1 MERAFEDYLLEQEMF
16 KMSDFVK
23 LNDYPTLPTG
33 SIIRP
38 PVLDDAP
45 QLADILAACERDV
58 TGTSTMTVN
67 DFLGD
72 WEGAD
77 LENNARVILAPDGTP
92 AAYADI
98 DNRGDVIFTVYGY
111 VLPATRG
118 NGYGSYLVAW
128 SEERVKAIS
137 RTVQETA
144 RIVTRAYINER
155 DTNSHALLIEKGYG
169 PIRATYT
176 MKIDLESRPDPV
188 ALPNGITIR
197 NFVPG
202 TDDAIAFEAYEEA
215 FADMWQRPPGTFEQ
229 FLSKTR
235 RSYFDPVGWFLA
247 MDGDTVAGTLFSDN
261 IDGNGWVEIV
271 GVRRPWRGKGL
282 AHAMLR
288 HAFAGLYDRG
298 VTHIGLSVDA
308 QSPTG
313 APRIYERA
321 GMQLDQSY
329 FLFERELRPG
339 TVAAAGTATS

>member
-1 MERAFEDYLLEQEMF
+1 MERAFEDYLLEQERF

-33 SIIRP
+33 SIVRP

-58 TGTSTMTVN
+58 TGASTMTVN

-72 WEGAD
+72 WQGAD
-77 LENNARVILAPDGTP
+77 LENNARVIVAPDGTP

-111 VLPATRG
+111 VLPAQRG

-128 SEERVKAIS
+128 SEERARDIAQLTPES
-137 RTVQETA
+137 A

-155 DTNSHALLIEKGYG
+155 DMKSHALLKEKGYA
-169 PIRATYT
+169 PIRVTYT
-176 MKIDLESRPDPV
+176 MQIDLESRPEPV
-188 ALPNGITIR
+188 VLPVGISIR

-202 TDDAIAFEAYEEA
+202 TDDSIAFEAYEEA
-215 FADMWQRPPGTFEQ
+215 FADMWQRPPGIFEQ

-235 RSYFDPVGWFLA
+235 RPYFDPAGWFLA
-247 MDGDTVAGTLFSDN
+247 MDGVTVAGTLFSDN
-261 IDGNGWVEIV
+261 IDSNGWVEVV

-313 APRIYERA
+313 APRTYERA
-321 GMQLDQSY
+321 GMNLDQTY
-329 FLFERELRPG
+329 LLFERELRPG
-339 TVAAAGTATS
+339 TVAGAGVATS